1 VSYKEHLNNAR
12 RYQKALNAAN
22 IYWYV

>member
-1 VSYKEHLNNAR
+1 VSYSEHLNNAR
-12 RYQKALNAAN
+12 RYQRALNAAN

>member
-1 VSYKEHLNNAR
+1 VNYNEHLSNAR
-12 RYQKALNAAN
+12 RYQRALNAAN